1 MIERIYPTTA
11 IAQCREVNL
20 LMIEDDDID
29 ATALKRALHKLKLLN
44 PIYRARDGLEGIE
57 LLRSGQIPTPYII
70 LLDLNMPRMNGLE
83 FLEELRS
90 DPELTHAIVFVLTT
104 SKSDEDILAA
114 YREHVAGYLLK
125 QRMDNDFLQVVGLLN
140 HYWRVIEMPNN
151 LDRSILDPSVL
162 DPSIKG
168 ATE

>member
-1 MIERIYPTTA
+1 MIERVYPPA
-11 IAQCREVNL
+11 HDADCKEVSL
-20 LMIEDDDID
+20 LMVEDDDID

-44 PIYRARDGLEGIE
+44 PIYRARDGLEAIE
-57 LLRSGQIPTPYII
+57 LLRSGEIPSPYII

-90 DPELTHAIVFVLTT
+90 DPALTQAIVFVLTT

-114 YREHVAGYLLK
+114 YKEHVAGYLLK

-140 HYWRVIEMPNN
+140 HYWRIVEMPN
-151 LDRSILDPSVL
+151 IA
-162 DPSIKG
+162 K
-168 ATE
+168 

>member
-1 MIERIYPTTA
+1 MIERVYPPTPNTE
-11 IAQCREVNL
+11 CKEVSL

-44 PIYRARDGLEGIE
+44 PIYRARDGLEAIEILRAGGIP
-57 LLRSGQIPTPYII
+57 SPYII

-90 DPELTHAIVFVLTT
+90 DPVLTQSIVFVLTT

-125 QRMDNDFLQVVGLLN
+125 QRMDNDFLQVVSLLN
-140 HYWRVIEMPNN
+140 HYWRIVEMPNT
-151 LDRSILDPSVL
+151 VVQ
-162 DPSIKG
+162 
-168 ATE
+168 

>member
-1 MIERIYPTTA
+1 MIEKIYPTTSG
-11 IAQCREVNL
+11 QECREVSL

-29 ATALKRALHKLKLLN
+29 ATAMKRALHKLKLLN

-57 LLRSGQIPTPYII
+57 LLRAGEIPSPYII

-83 FLEELRS
+83 FLEELRA
-90 DPELTHAIVFVLTT
+90 DPALTHSVVFVLTT

-114 YREHVAGYLLK
+114 YREHVAGYLFK

-140 HYWRVIEMPNN
+140 HYWRIIELPNTTA
-151 LDRSILDPSVL
+151 V
-162 DPSIKG
+162 
-168 ATE
+168 

>member
-1 MIERIYPTTA
+1 MIEKMYPTTSV
-11 IAQCREVNL
+11 QECREVSL

-29 ATALKRALHKLKLLN
+29 ATAMKRALQKLKLLN

-57 LLRSGQIPTPYII
+57 LLRAGEVPSPYII

-90 DPELTHAIVFVLTT
+90 DPALTHSVVFVLTT

-114 YREHVAGYLLK
+114 YREHVAGYLFK

-140 HYWRVIEMPNN
+140 HYWRIIELPN
-151 LDRSILDPSVL
+151 PAVV
-162 DPSIKG
+162 
-168 ATE
+168 

>member
-1 MIERIYPTTA
+1 MIERVYPP
-11 IAQCREVNL
+11 AQDADCKEVSL

-44 PIYRARDGLEGIE
+44 PIYRARDGLEAIE
-57 LLRSGQIPTPYII
+57 ILRSGGIPAPYII

-90 DPELTHAIVFVLTT
+90 DPQLTQSVVFVLTT
-104 SKSDEDILAA
+104 SKSDEDITAA

-140 HYWRVIEMPNN
+140 HYWRIVEMPYT
-151 LDRSILDPSVL
+151 LIQ
-162 DPSIKG
+162 
-168 ATE
+168 

>member
-1 MIERIYPTTA
+1 MIERVYPSTSDDDCKA
-11 IAQCREVNL
+11 VNV

-44 PIYRARDGLEGIE
+44 PIYRARDGLEAIE
-57 LLRSGQIPTPYII
+57 ILRSGGIPSPYII

-83 FLEELRS
+83 FLEEIRS
-90 DPELTHAIVFVLTT
+90 DPILTQAIVFVLTT

-114 YREHVAGYLLK
+114 YKEHVAGYLLK

-140 HYWRVIEMPNN
+140 HYWRIVELPNTA
-151 LDRSILDPSVL
+151 PQ
-162 DPSIKG
+162 
-168 ATE
+168 